1 MKALIKK
8 TLARFGYAIRRLPER
23 DDSDDSPAP
32 TDEVTAG
39 PWFSH
44 ALQMGNRYYRPKVL
58 HYHRG
63 EIEDERLKYI
73 AYFLHVRDQRI
84 LEIGPFEGYHSVV
97 LEKMGVRENISIE
110 SRASVL
116 RRNTS
121 LATRTFSNTTLN
133 AYTEERTYRASE
145 MDPENETGG

>member
-110 SRASVL
+110 SRAENL
-116 RRNTS
+116 RKCQRIKEKYH
-121 LATRTFSNTTLN
+121 LN
-133 AYTEERTYRASE
+133 HTQFLQYEGLCLCFR
-145 MDPENETGG
+145 